1 MGFMIFNK
9 EKAKKADN
17 KYGVITPGKYEVF
30 VTEGSYRAEA
40 GKTPNINLQLVVRS
54 DIEQEYKGRKV
65 FHTFWI
71 SDKSEA
77 KREACLNMMQS
88 FINKIGAPDG
98 VNFETPEQWIEF
110 TLGKPITA
118 QIEVEEYN
126 GKERNI
132 IKYFNVSDQ
141 QGQAVQQEEK
151 QESNDPFKNDGQPID
166 ITDEDLPF

>member
-1 MGFMIFNK
+1 MGFMTFNK

-30 VTEGSYRAEA
+30 VTEGTYREEA

-71 SDKSEA
+71 SNKSENA
-77 KREACLNMMQS
+77 FETCMNMMQS
-88 FINKIGAPDG
+88 FIDKIGAPDG
-98 VNFETPEQWIEF
+98 VNFETPDQWIEF

-118 QIEVEEYN
+118 QIDVEEYK

-132 IKYFNVSDQ
+132 IKSFYVSDQ

-151 QESNDPFKNDGQPID
+151 QESNTPDPRTMD
-166 ITDEDLPF
+166 ISDDDLPF